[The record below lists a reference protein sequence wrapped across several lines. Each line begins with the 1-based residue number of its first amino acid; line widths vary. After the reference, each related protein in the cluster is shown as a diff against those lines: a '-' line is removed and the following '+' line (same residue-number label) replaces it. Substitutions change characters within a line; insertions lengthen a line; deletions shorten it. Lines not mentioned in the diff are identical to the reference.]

1 VLALKLWAWL
11 FRGSRPFLLERNE
24 YTKVMGSSLA
34 TRNHKVCAK
43 CGQEKS
49 RNSFGKGPN
58 KTWCNRCNKEIA
70 KLRRSDVK
78 KKRLKS
84 ALTEFTAML
93 RGTQVEAPHVAEYC
107 AKLIEKFGSLDKI
120 VDMHHTV
127 LMTLV
132 KENPGSKTAIDAMNG
147 LVRLMELSTKY
158 RDTAPDIDDLEDEEI
173 EEELSRLML
182 ARLSGEPQLLSQLID
197 ASGLRVVDSKEP
209 EPEYMDAVNGS
220 NN

>member
-1 VLALKLWAWL
+1 MNTAL
-11 FRGSRPFLLERNE
+11 
-24 YTKVMGSSLA
+24 T
-34 TRNHKVCAK
+34 TRRHKVCAK

-58 KTWCNRCNKEIA
+58 KTWCNRCNKEIS
-70 KLRRSDVK
+70 KVRRSDAK

-84 ALTEFTAML
+84 ALSEFTAML

-120 VDMHHTV
+120 VEMHHSV
-127 LMTLV
+127 LTALV
-132 KENPGSKTAIDAMNG
+132 RDNPGSKTAIDAMNG

-158 RDTAPDIDDLEDEEI
+158 RDSAPDIEDLDDSEI

-182 ARLSGEPQLLSQLID
+182 ARLTGEPELLNQLVD
-197 ASGLRVVDSKEP
+197 ASGLRVIDSGEQDI
-209 EPEYMDAVNGS
+209 EYTEIVNG
-220 NN
+220 NNG

>member
-1 VLALKLWAWL
+1 M
-11 FRGSRPFLLERNE
+11 NE
-24 YTKVMGSSLA
+24 ASLV

-84 ALTEFTAML
+84 ALSEFTAML

-107 AKLIEKFGSLDKI
+107 AKLIEKFGSLDEI
-120 VDMHHTV
+120 VTMHHSV
-127 LMTLV
+127 LTSLV
-132 KENPGSKTAIDAMNG
+132 RDNPGSKTAIDAMNG

-158 RDTAPDIDDLEDEEI
+158 RDSAPDIEDLDDNEI
-173 EEELSRLML
+173 EEELSKLML
-182 ARLSGEPQLLSQLID
+182 ARLVGEPELLTQLVD
-197 ASGLRVVDSKEP
+197 ASGLRVVDTKDPTP
-209 EPEYMDAVNGS
+209 EFAEIANVNIE
-220 NN
+220 